1 MDIGPPLILQNLTY
15 TIDNENRVIFQGH
28 RTEFK
33 VDEDNTEVVRGFIV
47 FGITPFS
54 IYWIG
59 QPQQFTFILIWC

>member
-33 VDEDNTEVVRGFIV
+33 VDEDNT
-47 FGITPFS
+47 
-54 IYWIG
+54 
-59 QPQQFTFILIWC
+59 